1 MKNNKNIWCI
11 VCLSVCVS
19 LVACKSTEPEIVGL
33 QNGKLAQCPDKPNCV
48 LSQDPDEEHA
58 IEPLVFTGTAAE
70 AQLAMQQVIA
80 AYEGENAEVV
90 KAEGNYMY
98 ITFTTSLMKYVDDF
112 ELLILPGEK
121 IHVRSASRVG
131 HSDLGANKKRVDAIR
146 AALVNLNN

>member
-1 MKNNKNIWCI
+1 MNNKNLWSIFSLALCI
-11 VCLSVCVS
+11 S
-19 LVACKSTEPEIVGL
+19 LTGCKSTEPEIIGL

-58 IEPLVFTGTAAE
+58 IEPLSFTGTAAE

-80 AYEGENAEVV
+80 AYEGEKAEVIT
-90 KAEGNYMY
+90 AESNYMY

-131 HSDLGANKKRVDAIR
+131 RSDLGANKKRVEAIR
-146 AALVNLNN
+146 AALANLNN